1 MKRILAVLLSLTL
14 AASAAGCSS
23 SGGNASSSATG
34 SAPAVSSAS
43 ASITS
48 EQGNLVVWAWDQ
60 NIQSVNA
67 AFDKFKTENKDSKV
81 TLKVVNVPDTVS
93 KLSTFFASGTGTD
106 LPDVVLMDNLQ
117 IQSFLQQF
125 PDKFVNLSK
134 MGYDKHK
141 SEFSNAQWQLLS
153 YQNSVYA
160 FPFDIAPIMVQVNTK
175 IFNQVG
181 IDSTALKTWDD
192 VIAAT
197 PKVNQA
203 GYAMNV
209 KFDEREVFALLQSSG
224 VGIFDS
230 KNNIDLLNPKT
241 IEAIDLYKKLQA
253 SNASDKTADGAAF
266 GQGKVAM
273 YMKPAWGIG
282 EDMPVQ
288 TALKGISKLIPMPKV
303 KDASGYT
310 SSANDGGSSFFILST
325 SKVQNTAYKVCE
337 TMTTD
342 LDVQQVGIT
351 NGLMPGYLPAKQL
364 SDFTA
369 GVSYYQ
375 NQSIWKDLSDSAT
388 ATAPIYVNQYYS
400 TAKDI
405 VKNTIIDAVAA
416 GTDKSAKDL
425 LQEAADAIAAQT
437 GLTINKY

>member
-1 MKRILAVLLSLTL
+1 MKRILAALLSMALV
-14 AASAAGCSS
+14 ASVAGCSS
-23 SGGNASSSATG
+23 SGGSASSSA
-34 SAPAVSSAS
+34 SAPANSGASAS
-43 ASITS
+43 ATS
-48 EQGNLVVWAWDQ
+48 EQGSLVVWAWDQ

-67 AFDKFKTENKDSKV
+67 AYDKFKSENKDTKV

-153 YQNSVYA
+153 YQGSVYA
-160 FPFDIAPIMVQVNTK
+160 FPFDIAPIMMQVNTK
-175 IFNQVG
+175 IFSQVG
-181 IDSTALKTWDD
+181 VDPSTFKTWDD
-192 VIAAT
+192 VMAAT
-197 PKVNQA
+197 PKVNKA

-209 KFDEREVFALLQSSG
+209 KFDEREVFSLLQTSG

-241 IEAIDLYKKLQA
+241 VEAIDLYKKLQA
-253 SNASDKTADGAAF
+253 SNTSDKSADSAAF

-273 YMKPAWGIG
+273 YMKPAWSVG

-288 TALKGISKLIPMPKV
+288 TGLKGISKLLPLPKV

-337 TMTTD
+337 AMTTD
-342 LDVQQVGIT
+342 LDIQKVGIK
-351 NGLMPGYLPAKQL
+351 NGLMPGYLPSKQI

-375 NQSIWKDLSDSAT
+375 NQPIWKDLSNSAMD
-388 ATAPIYVNQYYS
+388 TAPIYVNQYYS
-400 TAKDI
+400 TAKDV

-416 GTDKSAKDL
+416 GTNKSAKDL
-425 LQEAADAIAAQT
+425 LKEAADSIAAQT
-437 GLTINKY
+437 GLKINEY

>member
-1 MKRILAVLLSLTL
+1 MKRLIAAFLSLAL
-14 AASAAGCSS
+14 AASVAGCSA
-23 SGGNASSSATG
+23 SGSTSGTSASSNGTASSVSA
-34 SAPAVSSAS
+34 
-43 ASITS
+43 TS
-48 EQGNLVVWAWDQ
+48 EQGSLVVWAWDQ
-60 NIQSVNA
+60 NIQSVNS
-67 AFDKFKTENKDSKV
+67 AFEKFKAANKDSKV

-93 KLSTFFASGTGTD
+93 KLSTFFASGSGTD

-141 SEFSNAQWQLLS
+141 KEFSNAQWQLLS
-153 YQNSVYA
+153 YQDSIYG

-181 IDSTALKTWDD
+181 IDPATLKTWDD

-197 PKVNQA
+197 PKVNKA

-224 VGIFDS
+224 VGIFDA
-230 KNNIDLLNPKT
+230 KQNIDLLNPK
-241 IEAIDLYKKLQA
+241 IVQAIDLYKKLQQ
-253 SNASDKTADGAAF
+253 SNASDKTADSAAF

-273 YMKPAWGIG
+273 YMKPAWSVG

-288 TALKGISKLIPMPKV
+288 TGLKGNSKLIPLPKV
-303 KDASGYT
+303 KNEAGYT

-325 SKVQNTAYKVCE
+325 SKLQKTAYKVCE

-342 LDVQQVGIT
+342 LDVQQVGIK
-351 NGLMPGYLPAKQL
+351 NGLMPGYLPAKTL
-364 SDFTA
+364 SSLSS

-375 NQSIWKDLSDSAT
+375 GQAIWKELSDSAT
-388 ATAPIYVNQYYS
+388 ATTPIYVNQYYS
-400 TAKDI
+400 TAKDV
-405 VKNTIIDAVAA
+405 VKNTVIDAVAS
-416 GTDKSAKDL
+416 GTSKSAKDL
-425 LQEAADAIAAQT
+425 LKEAADSIAAQT
-437 GLTINKY
+437 GLKVNQY